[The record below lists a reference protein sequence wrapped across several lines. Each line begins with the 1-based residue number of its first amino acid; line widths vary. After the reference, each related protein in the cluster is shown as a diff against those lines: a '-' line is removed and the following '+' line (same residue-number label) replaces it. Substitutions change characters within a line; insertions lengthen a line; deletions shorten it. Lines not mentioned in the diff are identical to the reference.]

1 MNCNRS
7 VCKLGQLDSRWMI
20 LTIIRH
26 VAEMF
31 AHSGDVL
38 SQKSINSS
46 RCCGTSVLLCRNSNI
61 SSMLLWYLQPQTLYG
76 ICNTTTRFAL
86 REAKVDFPILESG
99 FSKHACFCLSFIQ
112 LSFSLLCSC
121 VYYFAFQVAIQ
132 WVSYTN
138 IAVVITD

>member
-1 MNCNRS
+1 M
-7 VCKLGQLDSRWMI
+7 V
-20 LTIIRH
+20 
-26 VAEMF
+26 F
-31 AHSGDVL
+31 AATDIVWHLEYD
-38 SQKSINSS
+38 
-46 RCCGTSVLLCRNSNI
+46 
-61 SSMLLWYLQPQTLYG
+61 
-76 ICNTTTRFAL
+76 NTFAL